1 LLPINEL
8 ELFVKTNKHLPNFL
22 SEKQI
27 KEEGL
32 DLEKTL
38 LAQQKTIEELVLYVI
53 KLNKEIEA
61 LKK

>member
-1 LLPINEL
+1 LG
-8 ELFVKTNKHLPNFL
+8 
-22 SEKQI
+22 
-27 KEEGL
+27 GL